1 MSLFGRYTVV
11 LNWHQF
17 SFDLYF
23 VDTVHIDSQ
32 FLFLVNFFYL
42 QSLLSTR
49 TPYEEF
55 HRLFKSV
62 PMDQF
67 PINGRYMNLHLII
80 KIIYMPTLMKRFDEK
95 SFWFKKLLSVALL
108 IILFIIRECLEIFID
123 FVILPFCSVHI
134 FFQFNPPK
142 IV

>member
-1 MSLFGRYTVV
+1 MV